1 MTFYS
6 KSKGNIFIQGLT
18 SIFIVF
24 CFLLSLNFSQE
35 AYAESK
41 KVSGTIVDA
50 DVTSLAKRSIR
61 IPNCEHYLYLN
72 VRHAILRSDDPDWNN
87 ASYFYIT
94 YKGFGI
100 DQIDEYNGY
109 GSISHPGGNQT
120 FYEFAGKR
128 ISAAAANS
136 AGETEG
142 IIIHGTG
149 KFEGIK
155 ARWLIKWKKSM
166 AEGRLGD
173 WTVEY
178 F

>member
-1 MTFYS
+1 MTPTS
-6 KSKGNIFIQGLT
+6 KSKRTIITRGFT
-18 SIFIVF
+18 SFFIVI
-24 CFLLSLNFSQE
+24 CFLVSLNFSQE

-100 DQIDEYNGY
+100 DHIDEYYGY
-109 GSISHPGGNQT
+109 ASISHPGGDQT
-120 FYEFAGKR
+120 FYKFAGKI
-128 ISAAAANS
+128 ISASGANS

-142 IIIHGTG
+142 IIIHGTV
-149 KFEGIK
+149 KFEGIPFGNIGSTI
-155 ARWLIKWKKSM
+155 A
-166 AEGRLGD
+166 
-173 WTVEY
+173 
-178 F
+178 